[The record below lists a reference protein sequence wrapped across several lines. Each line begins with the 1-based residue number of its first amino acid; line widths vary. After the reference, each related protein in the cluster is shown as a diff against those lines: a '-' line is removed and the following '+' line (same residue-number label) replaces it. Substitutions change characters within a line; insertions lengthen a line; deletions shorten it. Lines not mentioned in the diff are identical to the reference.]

1 MELVKERTKPLFTG
15 VPTSGLITF
24 IGDSKVGKSSLLASF
39 PNGIIA
45 SMEKK
50 RTDRIPYGR
59 IQNIDNLDEFGEF
72 MELVMADDSIRMVG
86 IDTIDSLQG
95 WLKDDIGIT
104 RPTPGVDSRAQWADY
119 TDRIK
124 SMVNFWKESD
134 KLFVVAGHRRAA
146 VQDSEGRVTKAAG
159 LNVSGQGGDYI
170 IQQSEAVGFIGT
182 RVVGGVTQ
190 NYLSFKATS
199 DGGVWRSGIEEIR
212 DKEVVLSRANP
223 YSSFAS
229 MFGKKE
235 PAVAVQLKE
244 KKK

>member
-1 MELVKERTKPLFTG
+1 MELVKERTKPLFSG
-15 VPTSGLITF
+15 PPTSGLITF

-39 PNGIIA
+39 PDSLVI
-45 SMEKK
+45 SMEAK

-59 IQNIDNLDEFGEF
+59 IQNITNLEEFGEV
-72 MELVMADDSIRMVG
+72 MELIMADDSIRTVG

-124 SMVNFWKESD
+124 SMVNYWRESD

-146 VQDSEGRVTKAAG
+146 VQDSDGRVTKAAG

-182 RVVGGVTQ
+182 RVVSGVTQ

-235 PAVAVQLKE
+235 APAVQLKE